1 MKKLITYFSLV
12 LLMLSIL
19 IVSSCRPREVKS
31 PIIKESIIE
40 EQEKETPEQVCTTML
55 EMRNE
60 MIYQDHIDS
69 MYINMPVEAIIVIC
83 LNNPEY
89 TVEDVVKEYESK
101 IEYYTELLRQKALIE
116 KYKETIKI
124 KQQFKPDTIPNK
136 PHKDTLVQQLY
147 KCLISC
153 FKSLDTISL

>member
-1 MKKLITYFSLV
+1 MKRLITYFSLV

-19 IVSSCRPREVKS
+19 IVSSCKQHERKS
-31 PIIKESIIE
+31 PTIKKTIVE
-40 EQEKETPEQVCTTML
+40 EEITPEQACTAML
-55 EMRNE
+55 DIRNE

-69 MYINMPVEAIIVIC
+69 VYTNMPVEAIIVIC

-89 TVEDVVKEYESK
+89 TVEEVVKEYEGK

-116 KYKETIKI
+116 KYKKTI

-136 PHKDTLVQQLY
+136 PYKDTLV
-147 KCLISC
+147 
-153 FKSLDTISL
+153 

>member
-1 MKKLITYFSLV
+1 MKRLITYFSLV

-19 IVSSCRPREVKS
+19 IVSSCKQHERKS
-31 PIIKESIIE
+31 PTIKKTIVE
-40 EQEKETPEQVCTTML
+40 EEITPEQACTAML
-55 EMRNE
+55 DMRNE

-69 MYINMPVEAIIVIC
+69 VYTNMPVEAIIVIC

-89 TVEDVVKEYESK
+89 TVEEVVKEYEGK

-116 KYKETIKI
+116 KYKKTI

-136 PHKDTLVQQLY
+136 PHKDTLV
-147 KCLISC
+147 
-153 FKSLDTISL
+153 

>member
-1 MKKLITYFSLV
+1 MKTIITYFSLA
-12 LLMLSIL
+12 LLMLSML
-19 IVSSCRPREVKS
+19 VVSSCELRERKTS
-31 PIIKESIIE
+31 ISEKEIKIE
-40 EQEKETPEQVCTTML
+40 EPEISPEQACTAML
-55 EMRNE
+55 DIRNE

-69 MYINMPVEAIIVIC
+69 VYVNMPVEAIIVIC

-116 KYKETIKI
+116 KYKKTIKI

-136 PHKDTLVQQLY
+136 PYKDTLV
-147 KCLISC
+147 
-153 FKSLDTISL
+153 

>member
-1 MKKLITYFSLV
+1 MKRLITYFSLV

-19 IVSSCRPREVKS
+19 IVSSCKQHERKS
-31 PIIKESIIE
+31 PTIKKTIVE
-40 EQEKETPEQVCTTML
+40 EEITPEQACTAML
-55 EMRNE
+55 DMRNE

-69 MYINMPVEAIIVIC
+69 VYTNMPVEAIIVIC

-89 TVEDVVKEYESK
+89 TVEEIVKEYEGK

-116 KYKETIKI
+116 KYKKTI

-136 PHKDTLVQQLY
+136 PHKDTLV
-147 KCLISC
+147 
-153 FKSLDTISL
+153 